1 MKQLLDTCS
10 LQGHVIVGVGTHV
23 FVLLNQ
29 TSKNNTSNPNLNTT
43 GDVGTPIELLIA
55 QPQQDHEAHAMVEAV
70 TCFLDDNNNMLH
82 CAVSRHNKTL
92 SLYTISI
99 KTKESEHTYFPNMV
113 HKTSKRSSGLV
124 FARLENNQHIIILAA
139 DLCGDVTAFP
149 ILASSSSDDHVD
161 TVISSRRRL
170 MLGHTA
176 SMITGIRLVT
186 DYYSEEESTGE
197 KKKIQRILTCD
208 RDGKVRVSSFPN
220 THIIEG
226 YLLNHESFLSSMDTA
241 SGLCI
246 TSSGDDTIRLW
257 DYSSLQQL
265 AMFDTRSSSSELTTT
280 ANNKGYITNVMI
292 QRNAQM
298 CAFLRDGSF
307 QVHLLHIIGNE
318 KNDDSDNTTLFRLI
332 DRHPVLTCPAQ
343 PLYAKFLPDDSI
355 LVLIKDPIYLMH
367 FTKNKE
373 GNEEVFEDITAA
385 SELCNAMRL
394 VEGKYYEQM
403 PSSAVDIGENGQL
416 KNLPPRTNFS
426 RDKRQLCEEDAGQI
440 SKKRLDP
447 GDESTIVTHI
457 TLEESIKE

>member
-1 MKQLLDTCS
+1 MKQLLDSCS

-29 TSKNNTSNPNLNTT
+29 TTKNKTSNSNVNTSC
-43 GDVGTPIELLIA
+43 DVCTPIELLIA
-55 QPQQDHEAHAMVEAV
+55 QPKQDHDADTTVEAV
-70 TCFLDDNNNMLH
+70 TCFLDDNNNMFY
-82 CAVSRHNKTL
+82 CAVSRHDKTL
-92 SLYTISI
+92 SLYTMST
-99 KTKESEHTYFPNMV
+99 KTEESEHTYLPNIV

-149 ILASSSSDDHVD
+149 ILASSSSYDHDD
-161 TVISSRRRL
+161 TVISRRRRL

-186 DYYSEEESTGE
+186 DYFLEESSSGE
-197 KKKIQRILTCD
+197 KKKRQRILTCD
-208 RDGKVRVSSFPN
+208 RDGKVRVTSFPN

-226 YLLNHESFLSSMDTA
+226 YLLNHESFLSSMDA
-241 SGLCI
+241 AAGLCI

-265 AMFDTRSSSSELTTT
+265 ALFDTSSSSSELTTT
-280 ANNKGYITNVMI
+280 TNNRGYITNVSI
-292 QRNAQM
+292 QQNAQM

-307 QVHLLHIIGNE
+307 QVHLLHIIVNV
-318 KNDDSDNTTLFRLI
+318 SDHTTLFRLI
-332 DRHPVLTCPAQ
+332 HRHPSVLSCPAQ
-343 PLYAKFLPDDSI
+343 PLYAKFMPDDSI

-367 FTKNKE
+367 FKKKE
-373 GNEEVFEDITAA
+373 GEEEVFEDITAA

-403 PSSAVDIGENGQL
+403 PSSAVDIGENGQV
-416 KNLPPRTNFS
+416 KNLPPKTNNS
-426 RDKRQLCEEDAGQI
+426 RDKRQLCEEAPRQI

-447 GDESTIVTHI
+447 VDESTIVTPTI
-457 TLEESIKE
+457 